1 MVNIM
6 IFLLYSLNAQEE
18 REIQWCEQLHLHEF
32 HQKLIG
38 KHAQCLKVNA
48 SLWSNASFYNTVNSS
63 LKNTLVESISFR
75 NEEDSHFK
83 SSAKNKENMREK
95 NTESKGKFSH
105 HISIDKN
112 SMPIKRLS
120 FDKKDRLYEE
130 LGKNPKKIQI
140 DLSASIQ

>member
-1 MVNIM
+1 
-6 IFLLYSLNAQEE
+6 
-18 REIQWCEQLHLHEF
+18 
-32 HQKLIG
+32 
-38 KHAQCLKVNA
+38 
-48 SLWSNASFYNTVNSS
+48 
-63 LKNTLVESISFR
+63 
-75 NEEDSHFK
+75 
-83 SSAKNKENMREK
+83 MREK

-130 LGKNPKKIQI
+130 LSKNPKKIQI